1 MNLQALLK
9 KLQPELH
16 PYEIE
21 GETIYIHRPNG
32 RDFQKCTDISST
44 LILCV
49 KDENGDPIFADE
61 DIDGRINV
69 QSVDYILQNKIYAA
83 ILQLIQDSNPTD
95 EVEKK

>member
-16 PYEIE
+16 PFEVE

-32 RDFQKCTDISST
+32 RDFQKCTDMAST

-69 QSVDYILQNKIYAA
+69 NAIDYVIQNQIYAG
-83 ILQLIQDSNPTD
+83 IVGLIQVSDVTD